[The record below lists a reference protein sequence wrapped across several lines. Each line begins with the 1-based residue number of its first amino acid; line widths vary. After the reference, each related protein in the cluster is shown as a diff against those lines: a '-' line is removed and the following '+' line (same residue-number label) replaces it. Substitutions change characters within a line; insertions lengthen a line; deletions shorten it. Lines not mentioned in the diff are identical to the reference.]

1 MYITTYLT
9 FNSESNSASTY
20 VINTTDSNVGD
31 YHYIMPED
39 ITAKVWN
46 DIAEKILNVYSTHD
60 SYIIICDKSIIPS
73 TATALSFIMENLSK
87 PVILT
92 TSTTFK
98 KTLKM
103 AKNTSIPE
111 VMVYH
116 KGKHIRGVRTIT
128 DPLKGFISPY
138 YPSLTIKNAFQVPI
152 QDMSLML
159 INPDIIVSI
168 VNVFPGMTAKS
179 FKKMGGVILDATTM
193 NIPTSTE
200 FVKDLTSIINKGTIV
215 VIVTN
220 NTKVDPKILK
230 TGVIFGKDMTITSA
244 YTKLCFLLS
253 NISDKSVI
261 PQIMNQSLRGE
272 ITI

>member
-1 MYITTYLT
+1 
-9 FNSESNSASTY
+9 
-20 VINTTDSNVGD
+20 
-31 YHYIMPED
+31 
-39 ITAKVWN
+39 
-46 DIAEKILNVYSTHD
+46 
-60 SYIIICDKSIIPS
+60 
-73 TATALSFIMENLSK
+73 
-87 PVILT
+87 
-92 TSTTFK
+92 
-98 KTLKM
+98 
-103 AKNTSIPE
+103 
-111 VMVYH
+111 
-116 KGKHIRGVRTIT
+116 
-128 DPLKGFISPY
+128 
-138 YPSLTIKNAFQVPI
+138 
-152 QDMSLML
+152 ML